1 MSASLPAGIVLTTQ
15 QWFEECFK
23 RRCTVFQF
31 PPNRS
36 PRGVNKLSSGSTCL
50 ILARP
55 RPGAPREEWVFLG
68 EFTVKNVKLVRGE
81 EFHVYAS
88 RAVTVEEAPP
98 PKPGESSWI
107 IEFESL
113 TRYEKPVKLAECD
126 VRTST
131 SRKPLKDWAILGF
144 TFIRSEDAG
153 KVVGYVRNLAGV
165 KVVKQEVTHNVLVE
179 ELLNMGRWLGF
190 VVRRDEPTPDN
201 VYKLDVTWRDVEG
214 HRPLKAFEVEVSG
227 DVDKALARLAHAYDI
242 WGCEQLWLIVSD
254 EAKSERARKLL
265 EPRLKGS
272 FAKIRD
278 RVIIVGWEDIH
289 NMYETVEPYKELL
302 ERLSKR

>member
-1 MSASLPAGIVLTTQ
+1 MSAGLPAGIVLTTQ
-15 QWFEECFK
+15 RWFEECFK
-23 RRCTVFQF
+23 RRCTVFHF
-31 PPNRS
+31 PPNRN
-36 PRGVNKLSSGSTCL
+36 PRGVSRLSNGSICL
-50 ILARP
+50 VLAKP

-68 EFTVKNVKLVRGE
+68 EFTVKNVKLVGGE

-88 RAVTVEEAPP
+88 RSVTVEEAPP

-107 IEFESL
+107 IEFEGL
-113 TRYEKPVKLAECD
+113 TRYKRPVRLVECD

-144 TFIRSEDAG
+144 TFVRSEDASR
-153 KVVGYVRNLAGV
+153 VVRYVRKL
-165 KVVKQEVTHNVLVE
+165 TDMHDVLVE

-227 DVDKALARLAHAYDI
+227 DVDRALARLAHAYDV

-272 FAKIRD
+272 FARIRD
-278 RVIIVGWEDIH
+278 KVIIVGWEDLQS
-289 NMYETVEPYKELL
+289 MYESVEPYKELL

>member
-1 MSASLPAGIVLTTQ
+1 MSASLPACIVLTTQ
-15 QWFEECFK
+15 RWFEECL
-23 RRCTVFQF
+23 RRGCTVFHF
-31 PPNRS
+31 PPNRN
-36 PRGVNKLSSGSTCL
+36 PRGASRLSNGSICL
-50 ILARP
+50 VLAKP

-68 EFTVKNVKLVRGE
+68 EFTVKNVKLVGGE

-113 TRYEKPVKLAECD
+113 TRYKRPVRLVECD

-144 TFIRSEDAG
+144 TFVRSEDASR
-153 KVVGYVRNLAGV
+153 VVRYVRKL
-165 KVVKQEVTHNVLVE
+165 TDMHDVLVE

-201 VYKLDVTWRDVEG
+201 IYKLDVTWRDVEG

-227 DVDKALARLAHAYDI
+227 DVDRALARLAHAHDI
-242 WGCEQLWLIVSD
+242 WGCEQLWLIVAD
-254 EAKSERARKLL
+254 EAERGL
-265 EPRLKGS
+265 E
-272 FAKIRD
+272 
-278 RVIIVGWEDIH
+278 
-289 NMYETVEPYKELL
+289 NY
-302 ERLSKR
+302 

>member
-15 QWFEECFK
+15 QWFEECLK
-23 RRCTVFQF
+23 RGCTVFQF
-31 PPNRS
+31 PPNRN
-36 PRGVNKLSSGSTCL
+36 PRGVNRLGSGSTCL
-50 ILARP
+50 ILAKP

-68 EFTVKNVKLVRGE
+68 EFTVKNVRLVGGK

-88 RAVTVEEAPP
+88 KAVIVEEAPP

-113 TRYEKPVKLAECD
+113 TRYRRPVKLAECD

-131 SRKPLKDWAILGF
+131 SKKPLKDWAILGF
-144 TFIRSEDAG
+144 TFIRLEDAG
-153 KVVGYVRNLAGV
+153 KVVGYVRKLAGV
-165 KVVKQEVTHNVLVE
+165 EVEDREVTHDVLVE
-179 ELLNMGRWLGF
+179 ELLNMGKWLGF
-190 VVRRDEPTPDN
+190 VVKRDEPTPDN
-201 VYKLDVTWRDVEG
+201 LYKLDVTWRDVEG

-265 EPRLKGS
+265 EPWLKGS
-272 FAKIRD
+272 FARIRNK
-278 RVIIVGWEDIH
+278 VIIVGWEDVH
-289 NMYETVEPYKELL
+289 NMYKSVEPHKELL
-302 ERLSKR
+302 EMMSKR